1 MKSVLGIIIAF
12 DNDNDLR
19 ELTEHRTVAAV
30 QWGGRYRIVDFMLS
44 NMVNS
49 GIYRVGILM
58 KDKYQSLID
67 HIGNAKDWD
76 LSRKNSGVTI
86 LPPVRLTSS
95 RRTRRITLS
104 SRTATS
110 LRTFR
115 STRLS
120 SVTRSR
126 APTSPWSAP
135 RSRRIRRSPPTWS

>member
-67 HIGNAKDWD
+67 HVGNAKDWD

-86 LPPVRLTSS
+86 LPPFCVILSCSS
-95 RRTRRITLS
+95 
-104 SRTATS
+104 A
-110 LRTFR
+110 
-115 STRLS
+115 
-120 SVTRSR
+120 V
-126 APTSPWSAP
+126 
-135 RSRRIRRSPPTWS
+135 SPPLRD

>member
-58 KDKYQSLID
+58 YGKKPSIKEMLKWLKY
-67 HIGNAKDWD
+67 K
-76 LSRKNSGVTI
+76 
-86 LPPVRLTSS
+86 
-95 RRTRRITLS
+95 
-104 SRTATS
+104 
-110 LRTFR
+110 
-115 STRLS
+115 
-120 SVTRSR
+120 
-126 APTSPWSAP
+126 
-135 RSRRIRRSPPTWS
+135 

>member
-58 KDKYQSLID
+58 KDKYQSLIV
-67 HIGNAKDWD
+67 
-76 LSRKNSGVTI
+76 LSRQYKLTYLFRFRHLLL
-86 LPPVRLTSS
+86 LP
-95 RRTRRITLS
+95 
-104 SRTATS
+104 
-110 LRTFR
+110 
-115 STRLS
+115 
-120 SVTRSR
+120 
-126 APTSPWSAP
+126 
-135 RSRRIRRSPPTWS
+135 